1 MKFTINAVILWPLDA
16 TKEIQCISFEDDKI
30 NIIHGLSGTGK
41 SSIVHIIDYVLG
53 SSKCQIPIGIIRD
66 TVDWFGLK
74 VTLKNETWIVA
85 RRTPGKAQSSSEFHL
100 SSFKGSIPNVIVRN
114 LSKDDFKDNFNA
126 LVRMSD
132 LPHSDDEKPR
142 PFERRSSYR
151 DMAAF
156 NFLPQHIVAN
166 PNTLFFK
173 TDSYT
178 HKERLTRAMPYA
190 LGIVDANYVMNE
202 RRRDE
207 AAKELESIKKQIAVI
222 DKSKKAW
229 LYEVNRLI
237 SGCIEIGLL
246 PSLISDDFEIRVGLL
261 QSVVD
266 AYNDRRLEDTLTEP
280 NRLHSNEEYRAALAA
295 EMGQNNI
302 MEHLVAEVSGYE
314 DLSSDGH
321 KFNQAI
327 EIERSHVIS
336 LDWLKKSV
344 TQNDHCVA
352 CGSTTQ
358 GLPLVIEN
366 LETRVN
372 QATRISDV
380 LRENPVIDNTLSSL
394 KRKLSREQKELQR
407 LRLIKNEILNRD
419 TKLKNSINQ
428 IYFLAGSISS
438 LLKRL
443 GKTEADESLSLQ
455 FEDLTKKIRNY
466 ERAMKASNRAT
477 REQEVDYAI
486 SELIGDY
493 SEGLEAPEGSTI
505 FLDRKEL
512 TLRFDG
518 EDDKKDYLWE
528 VGSGANWMGYHL
540 AAFLAI
546 HEYLAQP
553 LNQHL
558 PPFGFIV
565 IDQPSQVYFPSS
577 HSGSNDLDGNFA
589 DINKKRPAD
598 IIATQRIFQTLSE
611 GLQRS
616 NFNFQII
623 VLEHAGEEIWKSVE
637 HTHSVAAWY
646 KKGDGLIPESWLR

>member
-16 TKEIQCISFEDDKI
+16 TNETQCISFEDDKI

-74 VTLKNETWIVA
+74 ITLKNETWIVA

-100 SSFKGSIPNVIVRN
+100 SNFKSSIPSVIVRN
-114 LSKDDFKDNFNA
+114 MNKDDFKDNFNA

-142 PFERRSSYR
+142 PFDRRSSYR

-178 HKERLTRAMPYA
+178 HKERLTRAIPYA

-222 DKSKKAW
+222 DKSKKTW

-237 SGCIEIGLL
+237 SGCIETGLL
-246 PSLISDDFEIRVGLL
+246 PSLISDNFEIRVGLL
-261 QSVVD
+261 ESVVD

-295 EMGQNNI
+295 EMVQNNI
-302 MEHLVAEVSGYE
+302 VEHLVAEVSGYE

-327 EIERSHVIS
+327 EIERSHVIN
-336 LDWLKKSV
+336 LNWLKKSV

-380 LRENPVIDNTLSSL
+380 LRENPVIDNTLSSF

-407 LRLIKNEILNRD
+407 LRSIKNEILNRD

-466 ERAMKASNRAT
+466 ERAMKASNRAN

-493 SEGLEAPEGSTI
+493 SEGLEAPEGSII

-623 VLEHAGEEIWKSVE
+623 VLEHAGEEIWKSVK